1 MLDKFVDL
9 SGQTP
14 LAQGQTQFV
23 YPHPDI
29 PGVLVKTMK
38 PRPPRRPSLRYSAWR
53 YGKFRLW
60 HREYSEYISLLARTG
75 VHFRRLPRY
84 YGFCET
90 SNGPG
95 FLTEHLRGPGGG
107 LAPILRN
114 VLNDAR
120 DKDHLMALRADVEA
134 LIKDLSTNDVVFGDL
149 TSKNLVVVGQDLDQ
163 LRIVDGLGTYTLI
176 PIKQFSR
183 YANNNSISKWRRSLL
198 EDVDKAIAAQSG
210 N

>member
-1 MLDKFVDL
+1 MLEKFVDL

-14 LAQGQTQFV
+14 LAQGDTQFV

-29 PGVLVKTMK
+29 PGVLIKTMK
-38 PRPPRRPSLRYSAWR
+38 PRSPRRQSLRYSAWR
-53 YGKFRLW
+53 YGKYRLW

-75 VHFRRLPRY
+75 AHFRRLPRY

-95 FLTEHLRGPGGG
+95 FLTEYLRGPDGG
-107 LAPILRN
+107 LAPILSK
-114 VLNDAR
+114 VLNNAR
-120 DKDHLMALRADVEA
+120 GKDHLLALRADVEA
-134 LIKDLSTNDVVFGDL
+134 LIKDLSTNNVVFGDL
-149 TSKNLVVVGQDLDQ
+149 TSKNLVVVGPGQDQ

-183 YANNNSISKWRRSLL
+183 VANNNSISRWRRILL
-198 EDVDKAIAAQSG
+198 EDVDHAIKALNAS
-210 N
+210 

>member
-1 MLDKFVDL
+1 MLEKFVDL

-23 YPHPDI
+23 YPHPDV
-29 PGVLVKTMK
+29 PGVLVKTMQSR
-38 PRPPRRPSLRYSAWR
+38 PRKRRSLRYSAWR
-53 YGKFRLW
+53 YGTFRLW

-75 VHFRRLPRY
+75 AHFRRLPRY

-95 FLTEHLRGPGGG
+95 FLTQYLKGPDGG
-107 LAPILRN
+107 LAPILRK
-114 VLNDAR
+114 VLDNAR
-120 DKDHLMALRADVEA
+120 DKDHLLALRADVEA
-134 LIKDLSTNDVVFGDL
+134 LITDLSTNDVVFGDL
-149 TSKNLVVVGQDLDQ
+149 TSKNLVVVGPDQDQ

-183 YANNNSISKWRRSLL
+183 YANNHSIARWRGILL
-198 EDVDKAIAAQSG
+198 GDVDAAIAALDG
-210 N
+210 R